1 MSGVNNVIFSYQEYK
16 AYIKNNK
23 ESRLGNRTYSMVPG
37 NAAKDERILASTSFK
52 DAETGASYGLSAAY
66 DDNFSAD
73 SPLIKVIAEGTDQ
86 RKQEFIINIDEIDIN
101 AASDMEMFAL
111 CSYADAHKKKTEGAK
126 SSWDTLNAYV
136 QDALSEAA
144 SGQPEGLG
152 QKRDWLTMVEE
163 EKRTC
168 MESKLYGQVADGNK
182 LIYLLELYGMPKEVE
197 MHRIGENTLVP
208 EDNVIYTM
216 DLDAGYAQM
225 LFDRRKGEITYV
237 NHLNESAGW
246 SMEEVSQEMLEKA
259 LSLGSKFAFYMSD
272 QSFME
277 SYLNSDKSADELKA
291 AMDYKTIR
299 SEFWKQLPE
308 PVRQAWEKA
317 AEEAGTDGLGID
329 EQGVLQYPSEYLKQY
344 LSAVISGASTGL
356 CGDTVESVLEFAKRA
371 LSHLEDAKQPKYNA
385 ALQAF
390 KDKEM
395 EFYQKLV
402 GYLA

>member
-1 MSGVNNVIFSYQEYK
+1 
-16 AYIKNNK
+16 
-23 ESRLGNRTYSMVPG
+23 
-37 NAAKDERILASTSFK
+37 
-52 DAETGASYGLSAAY
+52 
-66 DDNFSAD
+66 
-73 SPLIKVIAEGTDQ
+73 
-86 RKQEFIINIDEIDIN
+86 
-101 AASDMEMFAL
+101 
-111 CSYADAHKKKTEGAK
+111 
-126 SSWDTLNAYV
+126 
-136 QDALSEAA
+136 
-144 SGQPEGLG
+144 
-152 QKRDWLTMVEE
+152 
-163 EKRTC
+163 
-168 MESKLYGQVADGNK
+168 
-182 LIYLLELYGMPKEVE
+182 

-237 NHLNESAGW
+237 NHLNESACW

-259 LSLGSKFAFYMSD
+259 LSLGSEFAFYMSD
-272 QSFME
+272 RSFME

-356 CGDTVESVLEFAKRA
+356 CGDTVESVLEFAKKA
-371 LSHLEDAKQPKYNA
+371 LSHLEDAKQPKYNEM
-385 ALQAF
+385 LQAF

-402 GYLA
+402 EYLA